1 MEGTRDRDFF
11 NGYLD
16 AWNAHDPAA
25 VARYM
30 ADDAIYED
38 VALGRVLHGP
48 SEIAAFVEE
57 ATRAL
62 SDFRFEEVSL
72 FTAGSNYANE
82 WIMIGTNDREVQ
94 GVPASGRS
102 FRVRG
107 RRLASSM
114 RAGGLPRIGTTTTW
128 PRCSRS
134 LASSRPP
141 RRSFRRHVGAEGTPV
156 GKEDI
161 VKPSKAFIKKHPV
174 LTYYAL
180 VFAISWGGILTLVAP
195 GGIPGEPEDVA
206 RLFPFTLA
214 ALFAGPS
221 VAGVVMTALVSGRA
235 GLRELLARLG
245 RWRVGAAWWAAA
257 LLTGPVL
264 VAAVLFGLSLY
275 SPDFVPGLLTTED
288 KLGLLIF
295 GLGWGLVGGGL
306 LEELGW
312 TGFAVPTLRRR
323 YTALATGL
331 IVGVLWGTWHVLIAV
346 WASRGLAGD
355 ASLTGFIAGFLAF
368 YFVALPAYRVLMVWL
383 YDHTASLLL
392 AMLMHAVLSA
402 STIVLQPVSVHGQ
415 FTWNVLLGAALW
427 AVVAVV
433 ARVKRGELSRRPVQP
448 AVGHA
453 S

>member
-1 MEGTRDRDFF
+1 M
-11 NGYLD
+11 
-16 AWNAHDPAA
+16 
-25 VARYM
+25 
-30 ADDAIYED
+30 
-38 VALGRVLHGP
+38 
-48 SEIAAFVEE
+48 
-57 ATRAL
+57 
-62 SDFRFEEVSL
+62 
-72 FTAGSNYANE
+72 
-82 WIMIGTNDREVQ
+82 
-94 GVPASGRS
+94 
-102 FRVRG
+102 
-107 RRLASSM
+107 
-114 RAGGLPRIGTTTTW
+114 
-128 PRCSRS
+128 
-134 LASSRPP
+134 
-141 RRSFRRHVGAEGTPV
+141 TP
-156 GKEDI
+156 I
-161 VKPSKAFIKKHPV
+161 KAFIEKHQV

-180 VFAISWGGILTLVAP
+180 VFAISWGGILAVVAP

-275 SPDFVPGLLTTED
+275 SPDFVPGLFTTKD
-288 KLGLLIF
+288 TLGLLIF

-312 TGFAVPTLRRR
+312 TGCAVPTWRRR
-323 YTALATGL
+323 YSALTTGL
-331 IVGVLWGTWHVLIAV
+331 IVGLLWGTWHVLIAV
-346 WASRGLAGD
+346 WASRGLAGG

-368 YFVALPAYRVLMVWL
+368 YFVALPAYRVLMVWF
-383 YDHTASLLL
+383 YDHTASLLV
-392 AMLMHAVLSA
+392 AMLMHAVFSA
-402 STIVLQPVSVHGQ
+402 STIVLQPLSANGQ

-433 ARVKRGELSRRPVQP
+433 TRVRRGELPRRRVQR
-448 AVGHA
+448 AVEHV

>member
-1 MEGTRDRDFF
+1 M
-11 NGYLD
+11 
-16 AWNAHDPAA
+16 
-25 VARYM
+25 
-30 ADDAIYED
+30 
-38 VALGRVLHGP
+38 
-48 SEIAAFVEE
+48 
-57 ATRAL
+57 
-62 SDFRFEEVSL
+62 
-72 FTAGSNYANE
+72 
-82 WIMIGTNDREVQ
+82 
-94 GVPASGRS
+94 
-102 FRVRG
+102 
-107 RRLASSM
+107 
-114 RAGGLPRIGTTTTW
+114 
-128 PRCSRS
+128 
-134 LASSRPP
+134 
-141 RRSFRRHVGAEGTPV
+141 
-156 GKEDI
+156 GKKDI
-161 VKPSKAFIKKHPV
+161 VRPIKAFIEKHPV

-180 VFAISWGGILTLVAP
+180 VFAISWGGILMLVAP

-221 VAGVVMTALVSGRA
+221 VAGVVMTALVSGRS

-323 YTALATGL
+323 YSALTTGL
-331 IVGVLWGTWHVLIAV
+331 IVGLLWGTWHVLIAV
-346 WASRGLAGD
+346 WASRGLAGE
-355 ASLTGFIAGFLAF
+355 ASLMGFIAGFLAF

-402 STIVLQPVSVHGQ
+402 STIVLQPVSAHGQ

-433 ARVKRGELSRRPVQP
+433 ARVRRGELPRRPVQP
-448 AVGHA
+448 AVGQV